1 MYLGVSI
8 AVDYIKEDTG
18 CHLESRVPSC
28 PPTISKLPCEVLSLA
43 CLAAPVLHFLGKL
56 SLEGNKRLFL
66 AASVGWFVLAPLWSR
81 RR

>member
-1 MYLGVSI
+1 MRKRIL
-8 AVDYIKEDTG
+8 A
-18 CHLESRVPSC
+18 
-28 PPTISKLPCEVLSLA
+28 VLSLA
-43 CLAAPVLHFLGKL
+43 CLAICMAAPVLHFLGKL